1 MLVLDSNQVKIVELE
16 TEIQHLQV
24 QQEKVTAELRIKFT
38 PKKII
43 HTLNKC
49 WVLLNK
55 LEKTNRFLLNWRRKL
70 ERKKKQLKSSY
81 KKSCKKG
88 KSKPTNK
95 SES

>member
-1 MLVLDSNQVKIVELE
+1 MLAIDSNQVKIVELE

-24 QQEKVTAELRIKFT
+24 QQEKVTVELRVKFT
-38 PKKII
+38 PKKVV

-70 ERKKKQLKSSY
+70 ERKEKQLKSSY
-81 KKSCKKG
+81 KRSCKNS
-88 KSKPTNK
+88 KSKSTNK
-95 SES
+95 K